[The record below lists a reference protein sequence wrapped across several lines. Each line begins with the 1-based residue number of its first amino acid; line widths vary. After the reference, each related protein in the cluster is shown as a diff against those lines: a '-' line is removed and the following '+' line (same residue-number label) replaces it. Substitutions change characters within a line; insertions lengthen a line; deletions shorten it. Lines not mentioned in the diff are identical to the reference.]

1 MFTIGLDAG
10 NLMLLLSILVF
21 VAVLS
26 NKIGTRFGVPSML
39 VFLIVGMVAGQ
50 DGIGLKFDNLHMAE
64 FLCHLGMTVILLTGG
79 LETEMHETRPVLKQ
93 GILLSSLGVL
103 ITIGLTGAFIY
114 LVAGKTIGPDGTTL
128 LGALLVAAVLS
139 STDST
144 SVFNILRSKRLQLRE
159 NLGPMLELE
168 SGSNDPMAYVV
179 TIIMV
184 KLVNGGMEID
194 GSETAGA
201 TALVVSLVLVYQ
213 IAMGFL
219 VGYLIGRFSKWI
231 LGRINLNSSPLV
243 SIMILSL
250 AFFANGIASV
260 VGGNGLLALYVA
272 AIMIGNAPTLPQK
285 KEVLKFFDGI
295 SWLSQLLMV
304 LMLGLLAHPSQMPKV
319 FVPALMIGLFMM
331 FVARP
336 AAVFISLAGFRKLP
350 ARAKLFIS
358 WVGLK
363 GAGPILFALY
373 TVVHEV
379 GGSDVIFNIVL
390 VITLLSLLTQG
401 MTLPPVAKWLN
412 LSMDEDPQVETFGL
426 DMPEEMGMMRDHIV
440 GEGDLAGGA
449 TLRDLHLPH
458 GIRVIMVKRGERFL
472 VPHGSMILEVDDHL
486 LIMMGETDD

>member
-1 MFTIGLDAG
+1 M
-10 NLMLLLSILVF
+10 MLLLSILVF

-39 VFLIVGMVAGQ
+39 VFLLVGMVAGQ
-50 DGIGLKFDNLHMAE
+50 DGIGLKFDNLHLAE
-64 FLCHLGMTVILLTGG
+64 FMCHLGMTVILLTGG
-79 LETEMHETRPVLKQ
+79 LETEMHETRPVLRQ
-93 GILLSSLGVL
+93 GILLSTLGVL

-114 LVAGKTIGPDGTTL
+114 LVAGKTIGPEGTTL
-128 LGALLVAAVLS
+128 LGALLVAAVLA

-168 SGSNDPMAYVV
+168 SGSNDPMAYVC
-179 TIIMV
+179 TIILV
-184 KLVNGGMEID
+184 KLVNGGLEVEAGGQM
-194 GSETAGA
+194 AGA
-201 TALVVSLVLVYQ
+201 TAFMVALVLVYQ
-213 IAMGFL
+213 VAIGL
-219 VGYLIGRFSKWI
+219 VVGYLVGRFSKWV

-243 SIMILSL
+243 SILILSL
-250 AFFANGIASV
+250 AFFSNGIASL
-260 VGGNGLLALYVA
+260 VGGNGLLALYVS

-319 FVPALMIGLFMM
+319 LVPALLIGLFMM
-331 FVARP
+331 LVARP
-336 AAVFISLAGFRKLP
+336 AAVFISLIGFRKLP
-350 ARAKLFIS
+350 VRAKLFTS
-358 WVGLK
+358 WVGIK

-379 GGSDVIFNIVL
+379 GGSDIIFNIVL

-401 MTLPPVAKWLN
+401 MTLPLVARWLN
-412 LSMDEDPQVETFGL
+412 LSIDEDPQVETFGL
-426 DMPEEMGMMRDHIV
+426 DLPEEMGMMRDHIV
-440 GEGDLAGGA
+440 APEDLQRGE

-458 GIRVIMVKRGERFL
+458 GIRVIMVKRREKFI
-472 VPHGSMILEVDDHL
+472 VPHGSLKLEPEDHL
-486 LIMMGETDD
+486 LILMGDTED